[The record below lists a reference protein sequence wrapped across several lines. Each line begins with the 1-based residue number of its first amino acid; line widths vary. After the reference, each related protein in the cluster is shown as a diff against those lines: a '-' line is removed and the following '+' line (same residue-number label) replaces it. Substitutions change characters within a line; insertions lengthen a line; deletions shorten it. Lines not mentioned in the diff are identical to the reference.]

1 MWIQILFTKKS
12 FKQGNSSQ
20 YKLQLS
26 CRYKVKRCKLQIQAR
41 QDTDFLQQ
49 MIYFFPQNI
58 FKFSLLLQL
67 PQILRKIFWIKF
79 DLVIIEPLVQNLFII
94 TYLFQSLYIIEPEK
108 KTIDTHYIL
117 SSIQGST
124 YHQKRRNC
132 IDSAQ
137 FFFLNG
143 EEETIYIS
151 KAGANNPLIITCKC
165 KIYM

>member
-26 CRYKVKRCKLQIQAR
+26 CRYKVKRCNLQIQAR

-67 PQILRKIFWIKF
+67 PQILRKFFWIKF

-108 KTIDTHYIL
+108 KQQIHIT
-117 SSIQGST
+117 SFPQ
-124 YHQKRRNC
+124 
-132 IDSAQ
+132 
-137 FFFLNG
+137 
-143 EEETIYIS
+143 S
-151 KAGANNPLIITCKC
+151 KALLITRKEGTVSTVPSFSS
-165 KIYM
+165 